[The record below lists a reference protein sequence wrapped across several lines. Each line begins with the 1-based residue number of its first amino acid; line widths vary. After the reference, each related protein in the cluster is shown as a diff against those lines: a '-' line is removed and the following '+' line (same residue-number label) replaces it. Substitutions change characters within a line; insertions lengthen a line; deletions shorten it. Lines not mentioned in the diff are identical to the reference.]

1 MPLEKFKEFL
11 GKRVLKEELNKAA
24 MNMDRKRQIFNNWM
38 SAHNLESKDVEA
50 MLRRAGYTKT
60 DNPIREFIA
69 SEDPKKYSN
78 LRIPGQDN
86 YR

>member
-1 MPLEKFKEFL
+1 MPLEKFIEFL

-38 SAHNLESKDVEA
+38 SAHHLEAKDVES
-50 MLRRAGYTKT
+50 MLRQAGYEG
-60 DNPIREFIA
+60 DNPIVKFIA
-69 SEDPKKYSN
+69 DEDPKKYSK
-78 LRIPGQDN
+78 LRIPGQEN

>member
-38 SAHNLESKDVEA
+38 ASHHLEAKDIEE
-50 MLRRAGYTKT
+50 MLRQAGY
-60 DNPIREFIA
+60 DGANAIAQFIA
-69 SEDPKKYSN
+69 DENPKKYSL
-78 LRIPGQDN
+78 LRIPGQEN

>member
-38 SAHNLESKDVEA
+38 GAHHLEPKAVES
-50 MLRRAGYTKT
+50 MLRQAGYDG
-60 DNPIREFIA
+60 DNPIVKFIA
-69 SEDPKKYSN
+69 DEDPKKYSK
-78 LRIPGQDN
+78 LRIPGQEN